1 MLHDFKFLGNDHLG
15 QVSSL
20 VQIAI
25 VGSNFRKGRL
35 KRSTGERTQKPKSF
49 TYGLENR
56 TTLFSLSLQ
65 MLEDHSVLI
74 LRFLKWDL
82 RLMQNN
88 ATSLPLHLS
97 LVFYFLRSGLCD

>member
-1 MLHDFKFLGNDHLG
+1 MLHDSKFLENDHLG

-25 VGSNFRKGRL
+25 GSNFREGRL
-35 KRSTGERTQKPKSF
+35 KRSTEEKTQKTKSL
-49 TYGLENR
+49 TYGLENH

-74 LRFLKWDL
+74 LRFLKWNL